1 MRLQDV
7 VALLKKAIDKRGDI
21 KVEVAAILND
31 TTGCLMSCAWKN
43 PKCRI
48 GLIIGTGTNAC
59 YLEDL
64 KKVELWDG
72 NTKDSDHMI
81 INTEWGAFGDQGE
94 LDFIVTKWDKRV
106 DKGSINPGKQV
117 IYLTHSTSPRSSS

>member
-1 MRLQDV
+1 MDKGIEVSVFIRVLELKHHLFHQGFRCSGVEGEDV
-7 VALLKKAIDKRGDI
+7 VRLLQEAISRRNDI
-21 KVEVAAILND
+21 QVKVAAILND

-64 KKVELWDG
+64 DKV
-72 NTKDSDHMI
+72 HQFM
-81 INTEWGAFGDQGE
+81 
-94 LDFIVTKWDKRV
+94 
-106 DKGSINPGKQV
+106 
-117 IYLTHSTSPRSSS
+117 